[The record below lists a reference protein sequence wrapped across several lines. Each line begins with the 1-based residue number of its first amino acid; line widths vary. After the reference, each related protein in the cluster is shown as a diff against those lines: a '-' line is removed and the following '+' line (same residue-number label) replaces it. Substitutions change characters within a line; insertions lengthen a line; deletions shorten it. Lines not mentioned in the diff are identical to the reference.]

1 MVKTNIAAVIAS
13 AALLFGSVAC
23 SDTATNTNTNTN
35 RVANANANTA
45 VVVNNNTN
53 ASAKADDDDWDADIT
68 RGDFDKDRGRYERR
82 AKESGSTVGQGADDL
97 WIWTKTR
104 ASLLGADDLRD
115 STINVDVD
123 NNVVT
128 LKGTVANQA
137 QKTKAEATAK
147 AIEGVKT
154 VRNQLTVSATGDTN
168 GNGNRNANANANRR
182 S

>member
-97 WIWTKTR
+97 
-104 ASLLGADDLRD
+104 RD

>member
-1 MVKTNIAAVIAS
+1 MVKMNIAAVIAI
-13 AALLFGSVAC
+13 AALLLGTVGC
-23 SDTATNTNTNTN
+23 SETATNTNTNTN

-45 VVVNNNTN
+45 VVVNNNNN
-53 ASAKADDDDWDADIT
+53 AVARADDDDWDPDIT
-68 RGDFDKDRGRYERR
+68 RGDFDKDRGNYERR

-115 STINVDVD
+115 STINVDVE

-128 LKGTVANQA
+128 LKGTVANAA
-137 QKTKAEATAK
+137 QKTKAEQTAK
-147 AIEGVKT
+147 QIEGVKS

-168 GNGNRNANANANRR
+168 GNRNANANGNRR